1 MAILSLRLLCKR
13 ETDKSPLLMEQVQNP
28 GDREHV
34 IEVRNSTE
42 ASSSGST
49 HDTNVLDSLQRE
61 DQSSATTRAS
71 GFQNSLSSANGSNSR
86 NSSLIRRGDGHGRR
100 RRNPLNSG
108 LWISVDLVLTV
119 SQIVAATVVLSL
131 SRHEHPRAP
140 LFGWIVCYA
149 SGCVATLPLLY
160 WRWLYRNQASEQ
172 DSSQSRQGSTQSNRP
187 TSFST
192 LSIARNSEGEG
203 RPTVTPSRG
212 AQSVGMPNPSWS
224 SRLSFSAIEILCGFF
239 VMVIALVLAITGG
252 VTGKDMDCGGD
263 EKSEPS
269 LNHALGFQH
278 DPMICDLGLQGLKAL
293 VEYFKMALDCFFAV
307 WFVVGNVWIFGG
319 HSSSS
324 EAPNLYWLCIVFLTI
339 SCIGYAMPFILCATI
354 CCCFPCIISVMGF
367 REDLTQNRGAT
378 PESINSLPTYKFKMK
393 KTRNG
398 NGREINSG
406 AGEGGVVAAGTEK
419 ERVISGEDAVCCIC
433 LAKYAN
439 NDELREL
446 PCSHFFHK
454 ECVDKWLK
462 INALCP
468 LCKAEVG
475 DSI

>member
-34 IEVRNSTE
+34 IDVRNSTE

-131 SRHEHPRAP
+131 SRHEHPHAP

-172 DSSQSRQGSTQSNRP
+172 DSSQSRQGSTQSNHP

-212 AQSVGMPNPSWS
+212 AQSVGMPNPRKGESQGKTWIVVETRKTQGTCGILQDGF
-224 SRLSFSAIEILCGFF
+224 RLLLRSVVCGWQLFGF
-239 VMVIALVLAITGG
+239 LEGTLLPLRLPTCTG
-252 VTGKDMDCGGD
+252 T
-263 EKSEPS
+263 
-269 LNHALGFQH
+269 
-278 DPMICDLGLQGLKAL
+278 
-293 VEYFKMALDCFFAV
+293 VE
-307 WFVVGNVWIFGG
+307 
-319 HSSSS
+319 
-324 EAPNLYWLCIVFLTI
+324 LCIVFLTI

-378 PESINSLPTYKFKMK
+378 AESINSLPTYKFKMK

-419 ERVISGEDAVCCIC
+419 ERVISGEDAVSQFS
-433 LAKYAN
+433 YQ
-439 NDELREL
+439 
-446 PCSHFFHK
+446 P
-454 ECVDKWLK
+454 
-462 INALCP
+462 
-468 LCKAEVG
+468 
-475 DSI
+475 